1 MLHFW
6 VCFVESTKIY
16 LLGFAKHTHC
26 VARLTVRFLSC
37 HTSASG
43 EHPVIGGGRESEV
56 AGVRG
61 FAKTSKL
68 KMEGLIVK
76 DSTDTQHRDWPITGW
91 VSGCCASK
99 AQGWRGLVLDSSAY
113 SKLLLR

>member
-61 FAKTSKL
+61 FAKNL
-68 KMEGLIVK
+68 LAENGGAYCQG
-76 DSTDTQHRDWPITGW
+76 QHRY
-91 VSGCCASK
+91 A
-99 AQGWRGLVLDSSAY
+99 AQGLAHYRVGQRLLCVQSTGMERVSFG
-113 SKLLLR
+113 LLRLF